1 MLLAAVLDGRL
12 HYSHP
17 GVLQGWTEGL
27 KKYMDSL
34 KTKDNINGKAYSS
47 RYIGSLVR
55 RILIEPEVCAD
66 LCHDHA
72 AAWQP
77 PCLPA
82 CLHQQLYPADGRL
95 MHASLACTS

>member
-1 MLLAAVLDGRL
+1 MRGYTTAP
-12 HYSHP
+12 P

-55 RILIEPEVCAD
+55 CDPTGRSVCKPV
-66 LCHDHA
+66 H
-72 AAWQP
+72 
-77 PCLPA
+77 
-82 CLHQQLYPADGRL
+82 
-95 MHASLACTS
+95 

>member
-1 MLLAAVLDGRL
+1 MSGASGIGTDPNSCWRLCWLHGRTTASL
-12 HYSHP
+12 

-55 RILIEPEVCAD
+55 
-66 LCHDHA
+66 
-72 AAWQP
+72 
-77 PCLPA
+77 
-82 CLHQQLYPADGRL
+82 
-95 MHASLACTS
+95 